1 MNTKNLFAR
10 LAALAA
16 AALLAASAAA
26 EVTRIEVT
34 SQGEVADGKRFGVA
48 GAYEKLA
55 GTMHFAVDPNIA
67 ANRIVR
73 DLAHAPRN
81 AAGAV
86 EFSADFFLIRPVDAD
101 RGNGTLLFD
110 VANRGRKLMLSWF
123 NMAQGSQDPESA
135 ADYGDGFLQRHG
147 YALLWVGWQ
156 HDVPRSEGLMR
167 VTVPLAG
174 SGSAPVNGLV
184 RSDFVVR
191 ERVSSQSLGDRGHTP
206 YPVADPANASNIMT
220 VRDAPMDERQPIER
234 TQWGFGRL
242 EGNRVV
248 ADPGMVYLRG
258 GFDPHRIYEVVYV
271 SENPGIA
278 GLGLAA
284 IRDAVSALKHDGAAQ
299 LGVSSEAFERAIIF
313 GASQSGRLVR
323 TFLYDGFNADETQR
337 KVFDG
342 AIPHIAGGARG
353 SFNHRFAQ
361 PSRASWS
368 FFYPSVMFPFTGR
381 VQTDRYWEEH
391 ECEGAHC
398 PDIDPAQLEFRGGTT
413 DGLLAGIAPEH
424 MPKVFH
430 TNSSNEY
437 WRGSAALVHTAVE
450 RVAAGMEDVQP
461 LENERVYLLAGTQH
475 GPAAFPP
482 RIGQGQLP
490 ANPNQYTWFLRALL
504 LALDAWIADGTAPPA
519 SSYPQV
525 GNGTLARLGELRFPA
540 IPGVAIPNRID
551 NPVALDFGP
560 RFRTEGI
567 ATIEPPDTMPHYPL
581 WLPQV
586 DADGNELAGL
596 RSPDVA
602 VPLATYTGWSLFDP
616 DFGPGDQLVSLQ
628 GSYIP
633 FSATR
638 SMREQ
643 RGDPRPA
650 ILERYANRD
659 EYLGRLTQYSVELVD
674 RGYLLAEDVPEIVRR
689 AAAHWD
695 ALVPAE
701 Q

>member
-1 MNTKNLFAR
+1 MR
-10 LAALAA
+10 LATLAA

-48 GAYEKLA
+48 GAYERVA
-55 GTMHFAVDPNIA
+55 GTIYFAVDPDTDV
-67 ANRIVR
+67 NRNVADIGY
-73 DLAHAPRN
+73 APRN

-86 EFSADFFLIRPVDAD
+86 EFSADFFLIRPKDAAQ
-101 RGNGTLLFD
+101 GNGTLLFD
-110 VANRGRKLMLSWF
+110 VANRGRKFMLAGF
-123 NMAQGSQDPESA
+123 NRGQGSSDPVSA
-135 ADYGDGFLQRHG
+135 AHFGDGFLQRRG
-147 YALLWVGWQ
+147 FSLLWVGWQ
-156 HDVPRSEGLMR
+156 LDVPEADGMMR
-167 VTVPLAG
+167 VSVPAAGAGGAPIRSLA
-174 SGSAPVNGLV
+174 

-191 ERVSSQSLGDRGHTP
+191 ERVSSHSLGDRGHVP
-206 YPVADPANASNIMT
+206 YPVADPNDAANVLT
-220 VRDAPMDERQPIER
+220 VRDTPLGERQRIER

-242 EGNRVV
+242 ERDRVV
-248 ADPGMVYLRG
+248 ADPGMVYLHG

-271 SENPGIA
+271 AENPGVA

-284 IRDAVSALKHDGAAQ
+284 IRDAVSKLKYDGIPELGISDAA
-299 LGVSSEAFERAIIF
+299 FDRAILY
-313 GASQSGRLVR
+313 GVSQSGRVVR
-323 TFLYDGFNADETQR
+323 TFLYDGFNADERQR
-337 KVFDG
+337 IVFDG
-342 AIPHIAGGARG
+342 AIPHIAGAARG

-368 FFYPSVMFPFTGR
+368 YFYPSALFPFTGR
-381 VQTDRYWEEH
+381 EQTDHAWD
-391 ECEGAHC
+391 ECESC
-398 PDIDPAQLEFRGGTT
+398 PDGDDSLAGYRGGAT

-424 MPKVFH
+424 MPKIFH

-437 WRGSAALVHTAVE
+437 WRSTAALAHISSDA
-450 RVAAGMEDVQP
+450 EDVAP
-461 LENERVYLLAGTQH
+461 LDNERIYLFSGTQH
-475 GPAAFPP
+475 GPSAFPP
-482 RIGQGQLP
+482 SIGQGRLP
-490 ANPNQYTWFLRALL
+490 VNPNAYVWFQRALL
-504 LALDAWIADGTAPPA
+504 VALDAWIADGVEPPP
-519 SSYPQV
+519 SSYPKIAD
-525 GNGTLARLGELRFPA
+525 GTLTALGSLAFPE
-540 IPGVAIPNRID
+540 IPGVATPDHID
-551 NPVALDFGP
+551 PVVSLDFGAK
-560 RFRTEGI
+560 FRTEGV
-567 ATIEPPDTMPHYPL
+567 ATIEPPQIGPSYPL
-581 WLPQV
+581 RLPQV

-602 VPLATYTGWSLFDP
+602 VPLATYTGWNLFNP
-616 DFGPGDQLVSLQ
+616 DFGPENQLVSLQ

-638 SMREQ
+638 SLREQ

-701 Q
+701 R